1 MDQDQ
6 AEEDSV
12 AKVLEYGVRTALE
25 DGFLSRDNAKKLQR
39 TCKALGL
46 FASNFSNRADTLPLV
61 NREKIN
67 VHTSFDKHKTYSSP
81 PLSIC

>member
-46 FASNFSNRADTLPLV
+46 FTCF
-61 NREKIN
+61 
-67 VHTSFDKHKTYSSP
+67 
-81 PLSIC
+81 